1 MLEVKNLTVKFKQNK
16 DETIAI
22 NDCSLSFPN
31 KGLIAIVG
39 KSGSGK
45 TTILNVLAG
54 FISPTEGMYE
64 IDGCDTSNLSNN
76 EWEELRKNYFSF
88 IFQNYNL
95 IENTTV
101 DNNLK
106 LVCYEKEEAD
116 KEIDQALK
124 LFDIFNL
131 KNKNVCDL
139 SGGEKQRVAI
149 ARAYIKNASVVLA
162 DEPTASLDEANSEL
176 VFSQLKKIA
185 EDKLVIV
192 VTHDNDLAEKY
203 ATKII
208 HIKYGKILLEPDEER
223 FFPKQLNIKKS
234 KINFSTI
241 MYYKTIFTHKQKFRK
256 IFSIIFSAILSILLT
271 LCFYYSS
278 FDKEFNEARI
288 QTKYD
293 GAIFLTSE
301 EGNYIDK
308 VSLNNVDIILNEYK
322 KYVDVKKVYRY
333 EFTLNQFFDT
343 DSFLPIFE
351 NVIIDNDLA
360 DYDIIPSDYEVD
372 NLKNVLAI
380 SSYEEAKGKE
390 LDVFGKKLYIKDIYD
405 RKFYAK
411 DQYIQDYLLSSS
423 LADIV
428 YMNETTLKYLLN
440 CTNAKIE
447 SFDNKGQSFILLN
460 ENKCADLSL
469 SWGNSNI
476 DAENEIVLTTGAL
489 YKLADVSY
497 YEDQEQQYEEIKKYV
512 NTYVDLDL
520 YFDDKNI
527 KGSFKIKGII
537 PSGECEIYFSSNLLN
552 QEELQLK
559 EADNY
564 SLSFSNEKKAK
575 EIINKLHDKKIYLLS
590 EATFSIME
598 TNSYIKV
605 VGNLFVYASII
616 VFFMLLLMIYFFAK
630 LTIKMNYKNIGIGK
644 SLGIGDKEFGLIYG
658 IDSLFDSFV
667 ITFISIIGSSIIIL
681 ILNILSIKGDIYS
694 QGLFVFSP
702 LIHIVVFIILI
713 IISLFSLLIS
723 YSRIKKIDIIELMKK

>member
-149 ARAYIKNASVVLA
+149 ARAYIKKASVVLA

-223 FFPKQLNIKKS
+223 FFPKQLDIKNKKKRQKKIKK
-234 KINFSTI
+234 F
-241 MYYKTIFTHKQKFRK
+241 
-256 IFSIIFSAILSILLT
+256 
-271 LCFYYSS
+271 
-278 FDKEFNEARI
+278 
-288 QTKYD
+288 
-293 GAIFLTSE
+293 
-301 EGNYIDK
+301 
-308 VSLNNVDIILNEYK
+308 
-322 KYVDVKKVYRY
+322 
-333 EFTLNQFFDT
+333 
-343 DSFLPIFE
+343 
-351 NVIIDNDLA
+351 
-360 DYDIIPSDYEVD
+360 
-372 NLKNVLAI
+372 
-380 SSYEEAKGKE
+380 
-390 LDVFGKKLYIKDIYD
+390 
-405 RKFYAK
+405 
-411 DQYIQDYLLSSS
+411 
-423 LADIV
+423 
-428 YMNETTLKYLLN
+428 
-440 CTNAKIE
+440 
-447 SFDNKGQSFILLN
+447 
-460 ENKCADLSL
+460 
-469 SWGNSNI
+469 
-476 DAENEIVLTTGAL
+476 
-489 YKLADVSY
+489 
-497 YEDQEQQYEEIKKYV
+497 
-512 NTYVDLDL
+512 
-520 YFDDKNI
+520 
-527 KGSFKIKGII
+527 
-537 PSGECEIYFSSNLLN
+537 
-552 QEELQLK
+552 
-559 EADNY
+559 
-564 SLSFSNEKKAK
+564 
-575 EIINKLHDKKIYLLS
+575 
-590 EATFSIME
+590 
-598 TNSYIKV
+598 
-605 VGNLFVYASII
+605 
-616 VFFMLLLMIYFFAK
+616 
-630 LTIKMNYKNIGIGK
+630 
-644 SLGIGDKEFGLIYG
+644 
-658 IDSLFDSFV
+658 
-667 ITFISIIGSSIIIL
+667 
-681 ILNILSIKGDIYS
+681 
-694 QGLFVFSP
+694 
-702 LIHIVVFIILI
+702 
-713 IISLFSLLIS
+713 
-723 YSRIKKIDIIELMKK
+723 